1 MLLNQSLT
9 NQDLIALKTP
19 IIELTPMIPTK
30 CHYNKHKRLASFKN
44 TFSIPYIPAS
54 PAQL

>member
-30 CHYNKHKRLASFKN
+30 CPYNKHKRLASFKN